1 MDIIALRERIL
12 DWATMSPATVPPGD
26 DPAKLTAI
34 MDRLDYYGRTEWRR
48 YLPAEHPDYDADYL
62 NRLARW
68 IGNLEDSE
76 EDQQLLLEYALHVTF
91 FNHDDLCALYR
102 SAFNGIIA
110 RWVIQEAGLRL
121 EGKAIKA
128 FSAELHEQTHRRTW
142 YCPVTDSMDINEF
155 YHANHIEGIRHRP
168 GFSTLAM
175 LAPQAEPQQSELV
188 KNLRSHMANP
198 SPKLAAPPLERLV
211 LLEDF
216 VGSGT
221 QALNAVRWAATA
233 LDVPIL
239 FVPLV
244 ICPLGVTTLTVL
256 RDGGFPNLTIEPIV
270 ALRQADLLGPQCGG
284 TTGWDISAK
293 MEKLARRI
301 HKQVSGKTSL
311 EKFGFKDTGCSFVT
325 YSNTPN
331 NTLPL
336 VHHHPKE
343 GAWQP
348 LFPRSSRA

>member
-1 MDIIALRERIL
+1 MDASALWELIKEWGTL
-12 DWATMSPATVPPGD
+12 SPASLPPDG
-26 DPAKLTAI
+26 DPAKFTAI
-34 MDRLDYYGRTEWRR
+34 MDRLSHYGKTEWRR
-48 YLPAEHPDYDADYL
+48 YLPAEHPDFDADYL

-68 IGNLEDSE
+68 IGNLSGND
-76 EDQQLLLEYALHVTF
+76 EDQQLLLEYALHITF
-91 FNHDDLCALYR
+91 FNHDDFCALYR

-110 RWVIQEAGLRL
+110 RWVTQQSGVRMS
-121 EGKAIKA
+121 GKSLAS
-128 FSAELHEQTHRRTW
+128 FSSDLHCEMHQRTW

-168 GFSTLAM
+168 GFATLAM
-175 LAPQAEPQQSELV
+175 LAPSTGNHLPEMIA
-188 KNLRSHMANP
+188 NLRGYMKNP
-198 SPKLAAPPLERLV
+198 SPRVTAPPLERIV

-221 QALNAVRWAATA
+221 QALNAVRWAATT
-233 LDVPIL
+233 LDAPIL

-244 ICPLGVTTLTVL
+244 ICPLGIHTLNEL
-256 RDGGFPNLTIEPIV
+256 KNGGYPNLTIEPIV
-270 ALRQADLLGPQCGG
+270 ALGKADILGPRRLSDA
-284 TTGWDISAK
+284 GWDFAAK
-293 MEKLARRI
+293 LEDLVGRI
-301 HKQVSGKTSL
+301 HNQVSGNSTL

-336 VHHHPKE
+336 VHHAPKS

-348 LFPRSSRA
+348 LFPRSSRT